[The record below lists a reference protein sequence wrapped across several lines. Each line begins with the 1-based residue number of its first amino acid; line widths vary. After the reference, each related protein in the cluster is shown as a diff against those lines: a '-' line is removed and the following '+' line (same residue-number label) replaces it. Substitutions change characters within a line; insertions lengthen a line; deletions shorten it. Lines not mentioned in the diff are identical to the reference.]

1 MWSPIRRRTSRS
13 GFHCLVNHSK
23 LTTDRSVRRIRLVP
37 ARTAFEKRDP
47 RDGCGGG
54 ITTTQVTQNVRPE
67 SCNLRS
73 VHNVHHRIDRTRP
86 QVTALG
92 PSCDSGFA
100 SRPGPQGSCVNH
112 PPRCVCWHVGYG
124 HSKSKVL
131 VTTITHMPAYGSS
144 FGMLGTPSDDLM
156 GSWESAS
163 SRFLRRRFDP
173 ANASVSRGVVPQRAK
188 IPGRVPILGVIL
200 GAASGPI
207 LAVFAPSG

>member
-1 MWSPIRRRTSRS
+1 M
-13 GFHCLVNHSK
+13 
-23 LTTDRSVRRIRLVP
+23 P

-173 ANASVSRGVVPQRAK
+173 ADPLVSRGEKRNLEKGRVRVLRHVPQRRDETEGTPPRPPPPFRPTLSA
-188 IPGRVPILGVIL
+188 
-200 GAASGPI
+200 GAARRRHTSTRPDPP
-207 LAVFAPSG
+207 LDPHPHTRNV